1 MANVDVVQGDT
12 ALTPDQGPTSG
23 SLSIETA
30 GVQTRQAAATAR
42 MALLDEAAKRLGAAK
57 EDLVVVNGA
66 IGAKSGGRYAHLCGA
81 DRREELHLKVD
92 PTAPTKSPDDYK
104 VVGKPIGRLDIPRK
118 LTG

>member
-1 MANVDVVQGDT
+1 MANVDVVQGDP
-12 ALTPDQGPTSG
+12 ALTPDQGSTSG

-66 IGAKSGGRYAHLCGA
+66 IGAKSGGDTHTYA
-81 DRREELHLKVD
+81 ELIGGKNFTLKVD

>member
-66 IGAKSGGRYAHLCGA
+66 IGAKSGGDTRTCA
-81 DRREELHLKVD
+81 ELIGGKNFTSRSTLRLPQKVLM
-92 PTAPTKSPDDYK
+92 TTRSWES
-104 VVGKPIGRLDIPRK
+104 RLDGSIFPAN
-118 LTG
+118 